1 MGFFYL
7 SQVLRRPV
15 WTQRGERVA
24 RIKDI
29 VARLEALNAKGEIA
43 LEVYPPNQVGG
54 CGTAQGRCT

>member
-54 CGTAQGRCT
+54 